1 MAIYPQHST
10 TIINKDV
17 LTASTFKAGMALI
30 VNSNGRAIK
39 ADSQQLVF
47 TSVQEKYARFLGF
60 AASDH
65 DLSGNTLILPDVVGS
80 SYVDLNYRY
89 IDNQN
94 LEYSVPK
101 RGLLDLQDTA
111 ISNFYNASDSNIV
124 SRRGIGV
131 FNTPGDYF
139 ITDQFIPVLH
149 GDYGVDGSTADTI
162 LPGDLITFG
171 GGVNAG
177 KLVKVNLNSF
187 GPDILVIGVVDRY
200 VSSTGLLY
208 FRQVSY
214 SLSFGS
220 ASSTVFA
227 LDAASTVSYPGS
239 GTVWYDLSGN
249 ARNFTLTN
257 GPVYS
262 SVNSGVI
269 SFDGTNDFATLTY
282 TLPNNTIT
290 IMAWYFSGTFS
301 AQSDLDSLIANDGPV
316 NNGFDIRRRT
326 FNSTFQ
332 LIDWFN
338 SSTTMIQPIIGVIAD
353 NSWYLIV
360 YTYDGSRYKTYLN
373 NTKTNDAAVTG
384 PRNTIAQT
392 IHIANEPFFGAG
404 GTRALAGYV
413 SEVRILNRAL
423 TDTELTTYYNST
435 KGRYGL

>member
-1 MAIYPQHST
+1 MAIFPYHST

-17 LTASTFKAGMALI
+17 LTASPFKAGMALI
-30 VNSNGRAIK
+30 MDLNGRAIK

-65 DLSGNTLILPDVVGS
+65 DISGNTLIVPDVVGS
-80 SYVDLNYRY
+80 NYLDTNNRF
-89 IDNQN
+89 INNQN

-101 RGLLDLQDTA
+101 RALLDLQDTA
-111 ISNFYNASDSNIV
+111 VSNFYNASDPNTI

-131 FNTPGDYF
+131 YNTPGDIF
-139 ITDQFIPVLH
+139 ITDQFNPVLH
-149 GDYGVDGSTADTI
+149 GDYGVDGSTTDTI

-187 GPDILVIGVVDRY
+187 GPDILVIGVIDKY

-214 SLSFGS
+214 NLSFGT

-257 GPVYS
+257 GPRYLS
-262 SVNSGVI
+262 NNSGVI
-269 SFDGTNDFATLTY
+269 SFDGTNDYAELTY

-290 IMAWYFSGTFS
+290 VMVWYYSGSWTT
-301 AQSDLDSLIANDGPV
+301 QSTLDSLIANDGPV
-316 NNGFDIRRRT
+316 NNGMDIRKVG
-326 FNSTFQ
+326 NDFQ

-338 SSTTMIQPIIGVIAD
+338 SSAASIGPTIGSIAN
-353 NSWYLIV
+353 NSWYLVV

-384 PRNTIAQT
+384 PRNTTAQT
-392 IHIANEPFFGAG
+392 IHIANEPFFGG
-404 GTRALAGYV
+404 GTRTLAGYI
-413 SEVRILNRAL
+413 SEVRILNKAL
-423 TDTELTTYYNST
+423 TDTELSAYYNST